1 MANKTKYGIKEALVR
16 LLDDRTFD
24 KISVKDL
31 VDVCGISRNTFY
43 YHYHDV
49 YEVLEDIF
57 EEETRKTIGDADS
70 WDLWEDGIL
79 QAVEFALNNRRA
91 VYHVY
96 HSLNREELEH
106 YLYRVVGSLAHEFVS
121 QQAADLNVN
130 EMDIKLLSVF
140 YKHGVVGLFLEWLD
154 NNMREDPVC
163 LISRM
168 GFLMRGTIRR
178 CLEKTVN
185 EQEIS

>member
-1 MANKTKYGIKEALVR
+1 MANKTKHAIKEALMK
-16 LLDDRTFD
+16 LLDDRPFD

-31 VDVCGISRNTFY
+31 VDACGISRNTFY

-57 EEETRKTIGDADS
+57 EEETQKNIGEADT

-96 HSLNREELEH
+96 HSLNREELER
-106 YLYRVVGSLAHEFVS
+106 YLHRVVGSLAQEFVR

-130 EMDIKLLSVF
+130 EIDIKLLSVF
-140 YKHGVVGLFLEWLD
+140 YKHGVVGIFLEWLD
-154 NNMREDPVC
+154 NNMREDPVR
-163 LISRM
+163 LIKRM

>member
-16 LLDDRTFD
+16 LLDDRPFD

-91 VYHVY
+91 VYHV
-96 HSLNREELEH
+96 
-106 YLYRVVGSLAHEFVS
+106 
-121 QQAADLNVN
+121 
-130 EMDIKLLSVF
+130 
-140 YKHGVVGLFLEWLD
+140 
-154 NNMREDPVC
+154 
-163 LISRM
+163 
-168 GFLMRGTIRR
+168 
-178 CLEKTVN
+178 
-185 EQEIS
+185 

>member
-1 MANKTKYGIKEALVR
+1 MANKTKHAIKEALVR
-16 LLDDRTFD
+16 LLDDRPFD
-24 KISVKDL
+24 KISVRDL
-31 VDVCGISRNTFY
+31 VDECGISRNTFY

-57 EEETRKTIGDADS
+57 EEETGKTIGTGDS
-70 WDLWEDGIL
+70 WDLWKDGIL

-96 HSLNREELEH
+96 HSLNREELER

-121 QQAADLNVN
+121 RQAADLNAN

-140 YKHGVVGLFLEWLD
+140 YKHGVVGIFLEWLD
-154 NNMREDPVC
+154 NNMREDPVR
-163 LISRM
+163 LIERM

-178 CLEKTVN
+178 CLEKAVN

>member
-1 MANKTKYGIKEALVR
+1 M
-16 LLDDRTFD
+16 
-24 KISVKDL
+24 
-31 VDVCGISRNTFY
+31 
-43 YHYHDV
+43 
-49 YEVLEDIF
+49 
-57 EEETRKTIGDADS
+57 
-70 WDLWEDGIL
+70 
-79 QAVEFALNNRRA
+79 
-91 VYHVY
+91 
-96 HSLNREELEH
+96 
-106 YLYRVVGSLAHEFVS
+106 VGSLAHEFVS

-130 EMDIKLLSVF
+130 ERDIKLLSVF

>member
-1 MANKTKYGIKEALVR
+1 MANKTKHAIKEALMK
-16 LLDDRTFD
+16 LLNDRPFD

-31 VDVCGISRNTFY
+31 VDACGISRNTFY

-57 EEETRKTIGDADS
+57 EEETRKTIGAADS

-96 HSLNREELEH
+96 HSLNREELER
-106 YLYRVVGSLAHEFVS
+106 YLHRVAGSLAHEFVR
-121 QQAADLNVN
+121 QQAEDLNAN
-130 EMDIKLLSVF
+130 EIDIKLLSVF
-140 YKHGVVGLFLEWLD
+140 YKHGVVGIFLEWLD
-154 NNMREDPVC
+154 NNMREDPVQ
-163 LISRM
+163 LIKRM
-168 GFLMRGTIRR
+168 GFLMHGTIRR
-178 CLEKTVN
+178 CLEKTVK